1 MGGSDLMKRTVL
13 AVIVLLSMS
22 CSVAGQVLPFFTD
35 TALTVG
41 FESNALRTFSR
52 FVVRNQLRSEGQEV
66 PDPSNQ
72 DVFVF
77 AQVFAVPV
85 RINSD
90 TVFTAVTRILHKQL
104 NFTAPGSSRE
114 QLSDTGLGDTTL
126 LVKRRFYVDNFQG
139 GGIQLA
145 LLGGVKLPTGDDN
158 QRDNQGNLLPPGLQ
172 LGTGSVDVPVGLV
185 FTAFKDRIGFNSSFL
200 YQFNNESNGFR
211 FGDETKVNLAFG
223 YRLFPKQYTSFQD
236 KVLNAYLEVNTVVS
250 QRASLNDQ
258 SVPDSGGTT
267 VFLTPG
273 IQAVLHP
280 RFLVEAAFQIPVVQ
294 ELNGTQL
301 SFSPTA
307 NVGIRVLF

>member
-1 MGGSDLMKRTVL
+1 MTNRKAVPAILLWLVL
-13 AVIVLLSMS
+13 SITPSAM
-22 CSVAGQVLPFFTD
+22 AQVLPFFTD

-52 FVVRNQLRSEGQEV
+52 FVVRNRLRSGGQEV
-66 PDPSNQ
+66 PDPSDQ

-90 TVFTAVTRILHKQL
+90 TVFTAVTRIFHKEL
-104 NFTAPGSSRE
+104 NFTTPASPKG
-114 QLSDTGLGDTTL
+114 QVSDNGLGDTTL
-126 LVKRRFYVDNFQG
+126 FVKRRFYVNNFQA

-145 LLGGVKLPTGDDN
+145 LLGGVKVPTGDHN
-158 QRDNQGNLLPPGLQ
+158 QRDNQGNLLPRSLQ

-185 FTAFKDRIGFNSSFL
+185 FTAFKDRIGFNSSFR
-200 YQFNNESNGFR
+200 YQFNNESDGFR
-211 FGDETKVNLAFG
+211 FGDETKMNLALG
-223 YRLFPKQYTSFQD
+223 YRLFPKEYTSFQD
-236 KVLNAYLEVNTVVS
+236 KVVNAYLEVNTAVS

-258 SVPDSGGTT
+258 NVPDSGGTL

-273 IQAVLHP
+273 FQVVLNP
-280 RFLVEAAFQIPVVQ
+280 RFLVEAAFQIPIVQ

-301 SFSPTA
+301 GFATTA

>member
-1 MGGSDLMKRTVL
+1 MINKKAGSTILFLLVL
-13 AVIVLLSMS
+13 SLTPSAT
-22 CSVAGQVLPFFTD
+22 AQVLPFFTD

-52 FVVRNQLRSEGQEV
+52 FVVRNELRTEGEEV
-66 PDPSNQ
+66 PDPSNR
-72 DVFVF
+72 DVFIF

-85 RINSD
+85 RINSS
-90 TVFTAVTRILHKQL
+90 TVFTVVAPVLQKEL
-104 NFTAPGSSRE
+104 NFTPLGSSQR
-114 QLSDTGLGDTTL
+114 QSSDAGLGDTTL
-126 LVKRRFYVDNFQG
+126 SLKHRFYVNNFQG

-145 LLGGVKLPTGDDN
+145 VLGGVKLPTGDHD
-158 QRDNQGNLLPPGLQ
+158 QRDNQGNLLPPSLQ
-172 LGTGSVDVPVGLV
+172 LGTGSVDVPLGLV
-185 FTAFKDRIGFNSSFL
+185 FTAFKDRVGFNSSFL

-250 QRASLNDQ
+250 QRASLDDQ
-258 SVPDSGGTT
+258 DVLDSGGTT

-273 IQAVLHP
+273 IQAVLNP
-280 RFLVEAAFQIPVVQ
+280 RFLVEAAFQIPLVQ

-301 SFSPTA
+301 AFAATA

>member
-1 MGGSDLMKRTVL
+1 MTAQKGLSAILFWFVL
-13 AVIVLLSMS
+13 STTPSAM
-22 CSVAGQVLPFFTD
+22 AQVLPFFTD

-41 FESNALRTFSR
+41 FESNAFRTFSR

-90 TVFTAVTRILHKQL
+90 TVFTAVTRVLHKQL
-104 NFTAPGSSRE
+104 SFTAPGSSRQ

-145 LLGGVKLPTGDDN
+145 LVGGVKLPTGDDN
-158 QRDNQGNLLPPGLQ
+158 QRDNQGNLLPAGLQ
-172 LGTGSVDVPVGLV
+172 LGTGSVDVSVGLV
-185 FTAFKDRIGFNSSFL
+185 FTAFKGRIGFNSSFL
-200 YQFNNESNGFR
+200 YQFNNESNGFQ

-258 SVPDSGGTT
+258 NVPDSGGTT

-301 SFSPTA
+301 AFSPTA

>member
-1 MGGSDLMKRTVL
+1 MTNRKAGSAILFLLV
-13 AVIVLLSMS
+13 LSMTPS
-22 CSVAGQVLPFFTD
+22 ATAQVLPFFTD

-52 FVVRNQLRSEGQEV
+52 FVVRNQLRTEGEEV
-66 PDPSNQ
+66 ADPSNR

-85 RINSD
+85 RINSS
-90 TVFTAVTRILHKQL
+90 TVFTVAAPVLHKEL
-104 NFTAPGSSRE
+104 NFTPLGSSQME
-114 QLSDTGLGDTTL
+114 SSDAGLGDTTL
-126 LVKRRFYVDNFQG
+126 SLKHRFYVNNFQG

-145 LLGGVKLPTGDDN
+145 LLGGVKVPTGDHT
-158 QRDNQGNLLPPGLQ
+158 QRDNQGNLLPRSLQ

-185 FTAFKDRIGFNSSFL
+185 FTAFKDRIGFNSSFR
-200 YQFNNESNGFR
+200 YQFNNESDGFR
-211 FGDETKVNLAFG
+211 FGDETKMNLALG
-223 YRLFPKQYTSFQD
+223 YRLFPKEFTSFQD
-236 KVLNAYLEVNTVVS
+236 KVLNVYLEVNTVVS

-258 SVPDSGGTT
+258 NVPDSGGTL

-273 IQAVLHP
+273 FQVVLNP
-280 RFLVEAAFQIPVVQ
+280 RFLVEAAFQIPLVQ

-301 SFSPTA
+301 GFAATA

>member
-1 MGGSDLMKRTVL
+1 MGGFDLIKRTVFD
-13 AVIVLLSMS
+13 VIVLLSMS
-22 CSVAGQVLPFFTD
+22 CSVAGQALPFFTD

-41 FESNALRTFSR
+41 FESNALRTLSR
-52 FVVRNQLRSEGQEV
+52 FVVRNQLRSEGQGV
-66 PDPSNQ
+66 PDPSDQ

-77 AQVFAVPV
+77 AQIFAVPV

-90 TVFTAVTRILHKQL
+90 TVFTAVTRVLHKQL

-185 FTAFKDRIGFNSSFL
+185 FTAFKDRFGFNSSFL
-200 YQFNNESNGFR
+200 YQLNNESDGFR

-223 YRLFPKQYTSFQD
+223 YRLFPKEYKSFQD

-250 QRASLNDQ
+250 QRASLDDQ
-258 SVPDSGGTT
+258 DVPDSGGTLI
-267 VFLTPG
+267 FLTPG
-273 IQAVLHP
+273 FQVVLNP

-294 ELNGTQL
+294 ALNGIQL
-301 SFSPTA
+301 AFSPTA

>member
-1 MGGSDLMKRTVL
+1 MTRSAT
-13 AVIVLLSMS
+13 
-22 CSVAGQVLPFFTD
+22 GQVLPFFTD

-52 FVVRNQLRSEGQEV
+52 FVVRNQLRTEGEEV
-66 PDPSNQ
+66 PDPSDQ
-72 DVFVF
+72 DVFIFAEVF
-77 AQVFAVPV
+77 AIPV
-85 RINSD
+85 RIDSD
-90 TVFTAVTRILHKQL
+90 TVFTAVTRVLHKEL
-104 NFTAPGSSRE
+104 NFTTPGSSRE
-114 QLSDTGLGDTTL
+114 QLSDSGLGDTTL
-126 LVKRRFYVDNFQG
+126 LVKRRFYVNNFQG

-145 LLGGVKLPTGDDN
+145 VLGGVKLPTGDHD
-158 QRDNQGNLLPPGLQ
+158 QRDDQGTLLPPGLQ
-172 LGTGSVDVPVGLV
+172 LGSGSVDVPLGLV
-185 FTAFKDRIGFNSSFL
+185 FTAFKDRVGFNSSFL

-223 YRLFPKQYTSFQD
+223 YRLFPKQYKSFQD

-258 SVPDSGGTT
+258 DVPDSGGTL

-273 IQAVLHP
+273 LQAVLNP
-280 RFLVEAAFQIPVVQ
+280 RFLIETALQIPVVQ

-301 SFSPTA
+301 AFAATA

>member
-1 MGGSDLMKRTVL
+1 MTAQKGLSAILFWFVL
-13 AVIVLLSMS
+13 STTPSAM
-22 CSVAGQVLPFFTD
+22 AQVLPFFTD

-41 FESNALRTFSR
+41 FESNAFRTFSR

-90 TVFTAVTRILHKQL
+90 TVFTAVTRVLHKQL
-104 NFTAPGSSRE
+104 SFTAPGSSRQ

-145 LLGGVKLPTGDDN
+145 LVGGVKLPTGDDN
-158 QRDNQGNLLPPGLQ
+158 QRDNQGNLLPAGLQ
-172 LGTGSVDVPVGLV
+172 LGTGSVDVSVGLV

-200 YQFNNESNGFR
+200 YQFNNESNGFQ

-258 SVPDSGGTT
+258 NVPDSGGTT

-294 ELNGTQL
+294 ELHGTQL
-301 SFSPTA
+301 AFSPTA

>member
-1 MGGSDLMKRTVL
+1 MTNKKAGSAILFLLV
-13 AVIVLLSMS
+13 LSMTPS
-22 CSVAGQVLPFFTD
+22 ATAQVLPFFTD

-41 FESNALRTFSR
+41 FESNAVRTFSR

-72 DVFVF
+72 DVLVF

-85 RINSD
+85 RIDSD
-90 TVFTAVTRILHKQL
+90 TVFTAVTRLLHKQL
-104 NFTAPGSSRE
+104 NFTVPGSSRQ
-114 QLSDTGLGDTTL
+114 QLSDSGLGDTTL
-126 LVKRRFYVDNFQG
+126 LVKRRFYIDNFQA

-145 LLGGVKLPTGDDN
+145 LLGGVKLPTGDDS
-158 QRDNQGNLLPPGLQ
+158 QRDNQGNLLPRSLQ
-172 LGTGSVDVPVGLV
+172 LGTGSVDVPLGFV
-185 FTAFKDRIGFNSSFL
+185 FLAFKDRIGFNSSFL
-200 YQFNNESNGFR
+200 YQFNNESDGFR

-223 YRLFPKQYTSFQD
+223 YRLIPKQYTSFQD
-236 KVLNAYLEVNTVVS
+236 KVLNVYLEVNTVVS

-258 SVPDSGGTT
+258 NVPDSGGTT

-273 IQAVLHP
+273 VQAVLHP
-280 RFLVEAAFQIPVVQ
+280 RFLVEAAFQIPIVQ

-301 SFSPTA
+301 GFATTA

>member
-1 MGGSDLMKRTVL
+1 MTRSST
-13 AVIVLLSMS
+13 
-22 CSVAGQVLPFFTD
+22 GQVLPFFTD

-41 FESNALRTFSR
+41 FESNGLRTFSR
-52 FVVRNQLRSEGQEV
+52 FVVRNHLRTEGEEV
-66 PDPSNQ
+66 PDPSDQ

-77 AQVFAVPV
+77 AEVFAIPV
-85 RINSD
+85 RIDSD
-90 TVFTAVTRILHKQL
+90 TVFTAVTRVLHKEL

-114 QLSDTGLGDTTL
+114 QLSDSGLGDTTL
-126 LVKRRFYVDNFQG
+126 LVKRRFYVNNFQA

-158 QRDNQGNLLPPGLQ
+158 QRDNQGNLLPPSLQ
-172 LGTGSVDVPVGLV
+172 LGTGSVDVPLGLV
-185 FTAFKDRIGFNSSFL
+185 FTAFKDRVGFNSSFL

-250 QRASLNDQ
+250 QRASLDDQ
-258 SVPDSGGTT
+258 DVPDSGGTL

-273 IQAVLHP
+273 LQAVLNP
-280 RFLVEAAFQIPVVQ
+280 RFLVEAAFQIPLVQ

-301 SFSPTA
+301 AFAATA